1 MLNQCNLRLSHV
13 FNNQIPF
20 LDRENTYLRATL
32 ATDGTPR
39 RTLRPNSQ
47 VLSDANGAKTNFSSA
62 LDIFLH
68 ATLEINVIVHP
79 ILKWNDFAWAQSIY
93 CHGIRGIPS
102 DKSCSRGQYKCV
114 ISENWVMTLCSR
126 EVISLT
132 LSAYNQRMSN
142 SNVERNNGYGRK
154 VGFRFQ
160 RATKSREKRP

>member
-79 ILKWNDFAWAQSIY
+79 ILK
-93 CHGIRGIPS
+93 
-102 DKSCSRGQYKCV
+102 
-114 ISENWVMTLCSR
+114 
-126 EVISLT
+126 
-132 LSAYNQRMSN
+132 
-142 SNVERNNGYGRK
+142 
-154 VGFRFQ
+154 
-160 RATKSREKRP
+160 